1 MLKSLQANFHK
12 AYLTLLM
19 QSPVQSLLLPFGHPL
34 NPDRWIFIVGCY
46 NSGTTLLASM
56 LRKHPMLAGMPNEGA
71 FLTNKLPYPE
81 QQGWPRMWAQCLDYV
96 RISPDDPGAVERSEQ
111 IKKHWSLWYPR
122 DSKNLIEKSIANL
135 ARMPYLQEHFKP
147 AYFIYIV
154 RNGYV
159 VSKGIQRKANYKRWN
174 SPYKD
179 KGYPIGLCAEQ
190 WGRSDEI
197 FQADSKLLDN
207 FLAITYED
215 FTENPSEILNK
226 ITGFLGIPSMPEDVL
241 GMGWNIHEVNSKIK
255 NMNDLS
261 LKQLSPEDIE
271 IIEGVAGETLN
282 RYGYA

>member
-1 MLKSLQANFHK
+1 
-12 AYLTLLM
+12 
-19 QSPVQSLLLPFGHPL
+19 
-34 NPDRWIFIVGCY
+34 
-46 NSGTTLLASM
+46 
-56 LRKHPMLAGMPNEGA
+56 MLAGMLNEGA

-81 QQGWPRMWAQCLDYV
+81 QQGWPRMWTQCLDYV
-96 RISPDDPGAVERSEQ
+96 RIAPDDPGAAERAEQ

-135 ARMPYLQEHFKP
+135 ARMPYLQAHFKP

-190 WGRSDEI
+190 WSRSDEI
-197 FQADSKLLDN
+197 AQADSKLLDN

-226 ITGFLGIPSMPEDVL
+226 ITEFLGIPPMPEDVL

-255 NMNDLS
+255 NMNDQS
-261 LKQLSPEDIE
+261 LKQLSLDDVE

-282 RYGYA
+282 RYGYT